1 MLKLHFNCV
10 FLKPG
15 RKLLYKF
22 PKYCT
27 DIYILL
33 YRYCHDHAKIYMAT
47 ETPPYNFLSIIPD
60 IYIVVE
66 ILLSP
71 YRDIQKMYITIFMFI
86 LLSCY
91 DNNG

>member
-1 MLKLHFNCV
+1 
-10 FLKPG
+10 
-15 RKLLYKF
+15 
-22 PKYCT
+22 
-27 DIYILL
+27 
-33 YRYCHDHAKIYMAT
+33 MAA